1 MPVPLGDRLRRVVR
15 QQARKAGRQYAESVR
30 AYREG
35 RDGDGVGDDGDD
47 GGDGGGGSAGRD
59 GGAAADPP
67 PEETERVPP
76 AAFDLPDD
84 GDGAARIVCR
94 RHVERRAV
102 PVDEAGR
109 PDCFESG
116 NPDCEG
122 CREDV
127 CEGRVETW

>member
-1 MPVPLGDRLRRVVR
+1 MGDRLRRAVR

-35 RDGDGVGDDGDD
+35 RDGDGAGGDGDD
-47 GGDGGGGSAGRD
+47 GGEGSDGRD
-59 GGAAADPP
+59 GGAGADPP
-67 PEETERVPP
+67 PEDAERVPP
-76 AAFDLPDD
+76 ATFDLPDD

-109 PDCFESG
+109 PDCFEAG